1 MNLGALTG
9 ILGKLQPILK
19 VLGID
24 PAKIANK
31 MGREQVKQRL
41 TAAAPK
47 VVARLEQDGM
57 TPAAKGDGPEA
68 ERQVIRS
75 AMYLLFKAQFS
86 FLPKGANIAG
96 DALRDLYDD
105 KCVAL
110 VSPLI
115 DASTTTAAMVDTII
129 AQVIEVMF

>member
-1 MNLGALTG
+1 MNIPLTG
-9 ILGKLQPILK
+9 LLGQIAPILK
-19 VLGID
+19 LVGID
-24 PAKIANK
+24 PAKMANK

-41 TAAAPK
+41 IAAAPA
-47 VVARLEQDGM
+47 VVARLEKDKM

-86 FLPKGANIAG
+86 FLPRGANVAA
-96 DALRDLYDD
+96 DAVRDLYDD
-105 KCVAL
+105 KTVAL

-115 DASTTTAAMVDTII
+115 DATTATAAMVDTII